1 LKLKKATRKGGT
13 ERKIIMK
20 DTMIIAMNE
29 LMNNYRHFKEEVKK
43 NFFWD
48 DMKDVTFEV
57 ETGYDRYKDWGSQIC
72 SKNIC

>member
-1 LKLKKATRKGGT
+1 
-13 ERKIIMK
+13 
-20 DTMIIAMNE
+20 
-29 LMNNYRHFKEEVKK
+29 MNNYRHFKEEVKK

-57 ETGYDRYKDWGSQIC
+57 ETGYDRYKDWGGQIC